1 MNNEEVTPTF
11 LALSAG
17 PAQIK
22 DDDIAALEWFT
33 ILLYVRTSSINIVDQ
48 IAKNYSRRR
57 EEQWMLFL
65 QQKQLLCTTLKEL
78 FIKGDTSGARCYK
91 LVLTCQLLK
100 TGDPTTERYCG
111 PHYLSQVLHPEN
123 CFTVGARKLAQ
134 DDVNVRKLH

>member
-33 ILLYVRTSSINIVDQ
+33 ILLYVCTSSINIVDQ

-78 FIKGDTSGARCYK
+78 FMQLELSWKQKHKEYVTSNLFGLQIVIKFIISFTIS
-91 LVLTCQLLK
+91 
-100 TGDPTTERYCG
+100 
-111 PHYLSQVLHPEN
+111 YLNAL
-123 CFTVGARKLAQ
+123 
-134 DDVNVRKLH
+134 